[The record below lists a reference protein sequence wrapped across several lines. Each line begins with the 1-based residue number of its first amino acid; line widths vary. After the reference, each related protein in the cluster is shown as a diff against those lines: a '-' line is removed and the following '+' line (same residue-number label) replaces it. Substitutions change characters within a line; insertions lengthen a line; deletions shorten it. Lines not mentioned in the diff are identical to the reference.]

1 MTTTALIKTK
11 TFAKPVQLLSL
22 MTLCIAIST
31 SAIASGGV
39 DLKKNMQ
46 AMKLAFKQ
54 AAEAQS
60 VEAMQ
65 TPIAELD
72 QLIADSKQGDYP
84 PEKADLYLEGFKK
97 LSLAIDNVDAELKK
111 GNLEAAKQSLRE
123 VDSLRLEYHDK
134 RNPSIWKK
142 LFG

>member
-1 MTTTALIKTK
+1 MIKTNLISLVALTAL
-11 TFAKPVQLLSL
+11 V
-22 MTLCIAIST
+22 ST
-31 SAIASGGV
+31 SAFAGESF

-60 VEAMQ
+60 VEEMRVPVD
-65 TPIAELD
+65 TLD
-72 QLIADSKQGDYP
+72 KLIADSKQGNYP
-84 PEKADLYLEGFKK
+84 PEKADLYQEGFKK
-97 LSLAIDNVDAELKK
+97 LSQAIDEVDSELDS
-111 GNLEAAKQSLRE
+111 GDLEAAKQSLRE

-134 RNPSIWKK
+134 RNPSIWKR

>member
-1 MTTTALIKTK
+1 MIKITTTS
-11 TFAKPVQLLSL
+11 LLTTVL
-22 MTLCIAIST
+22 LFST
-31 SAIASGGV
+31 SVLAEEV

-60 VEAMQ
+60 IDEMRKPV
-65 TPIAELD
+65 LD
-72 QLIADSKQGDYP
+72 LENLIADSKQGDYP
-84 PEKADLYLEGFKK
+84 PEKTELYLEGFKK
-97 LSLAIDNVDAELKK
+97 LSGAVSEVNAELDQ
-111 GNLEAAKQSLRE
+111 GDLEAAKQSLRE

-134 RNPSIWKK
+134 RNPSIWKR

>member
-1 MTTTALIKTK
+1 MIKTNLISLVALTAL
-11 TFAKPVQLLSL
+11 V
-22 MTLCIAIST
+22 ST
-31 SAIASGGV
+31 SAFASEPF

-60 VEAMQ
+60 VEEMRVPVD
-65 TPIAELD
+65 TLD
-72 QLIADSKQGDYP
+72 KLIADSKHGDYP
-84 PEKADLYLEGFKK
+84 PEKADLYQEGFKK
-97 LSLAIDNVDAELKK
+97 LSQAIEEVDSELDS
-111 GNLEAAKQSLRE
+111 GDLEAAKQSLRE

-134 RNPSIWKK
+134 RNPSIWKR

>member
-1 MTTTALIKTK
+1 MTTTALTKMKTL
-11 TFAKPVQLLSL
+11 AKPIQLLGL
-22 MTLCIAIST
+22 MTLCITIST
-31 SAIASGGV
+31 SAMASGGV

-65 TPIAELD
+65 TPITELD
-72 QLIADSKQGDYP
+72 QLIADSKQGNYP

-97 LSLAIDNVDAELKK
+97 LSQAIDNVDADLKK
-111 GNLEAAKQSLRE
+111 GDLEAAKQSLRE